1 MNYFQNLSVRWKVLI
16 IAMIAPV
23 IITLVITI
31 QRIGDIRHGSEK
43 EILSK
48 SKIVVLMAES
58 IRDQMSVKIDKG
70 LLKPFKD
77 IDKQNILDA
86 VPVISAIKVAEENA
100 EEAGYK
106 FRVPKINARNPKNEP
121 DEVELKVLKELEEGN
136 ISEKIVENRNEIRYF
151 RPIKLT
157 KECLFC
163 HGDKKGEKDVL
174 GYEKE
179 GWREG
184 EVHGAFE
191 IISSK
196 EEANK
201 AVLNAQINSFIFAL
215 IMLFLTGSGTWLLL
229 QANLIKPLNVCS
241 EFIKTIAG
249 GILTE
254 RMKLKNRD
262 EFSTIVSALNS
273 MADNLCTII
282 KEISEKASVLSG
294 SSLMLNDV
302 SSSLAREADQ
312 TLSLSNSVATAA
324 EEMSTNMTSV
334 AAATEET
341 STSVERIS
349 LSGEELK
356 SAITEI
362 AEKSERARLITNTGV
377 AQSQT
382 ASSKIYALEQSV
394 QEINKITETITD
406 ISDQINLLALNATIE
421 AARAGEAG
429 KGFAV
434 VANEVKSLSRQT
446 ADATQD
452 IRKKIEGIQT
462 STRMSMDEIKEVSR
476 IIEEISQI
484 VYTVASAVEEQS
496 ATTNEIA
503 TAISQGAQGIQEV
516 SRHVSESSVVAN
528 EIARDIGIVHKS
540 TGILAQNSNNLK
552 EKAEELKEI
561 GSNLT
566 VVVQKFK
573 I

>member
-16 IAMIAPV
+16 IAMIAP
-23 IITLVITI
+23 ILLTLVLTV
-31 QRIGDIRHGSEK
+31 QRIGDIKHSSKK
-43 EILSK
+43 EILSR
-48 SKIVVLMAES
+48 SKTVVFMAEA

-77 IDKQNILDA
+77 IDKQNIMDA

-121 DEVELKVLKELEEGN
+121 DEVELNVLKELEGGN

-163 HGDKKGEKDVL
+163 HGDKKGERDVL

-179 GWREG
+179 GWEEG

-201 AVLNAQINSFIFAL
+201 AVLNAEINSFIFAL
-215 IMLFLTGSGTWLLL
+215 IMLLLSGAGSWLLL
-229 QANLIKPLNVCS
+229 QINLIKPLNLCT

-249 GILTE
+249 GTMTE
-254 RMKLKNRD
+254 RINLKNRD

-273 MADNLCTII
+273 MADNLCNII
-282 KEISEKASVLSG
+282 KEISEKASVLSN

-302 SSSLAREADQ
+302 SSSLAKEADQ
-312 TLSLSNSVATAA
+312 TLNLSNSVATAA

-362 AEKSERARLITNTGV
+362 AEKSERARVITNTGV

-382 ASSKIYALEQSV
+382 ASAKIHTLEQSV

-452 IRKKIEGIQT
+452 IRKKIEGIQI
-462 STRMSMDEIKEVSR
+462 STQMSMDEIKEVSR

-516 SRHVSESSVVAN
+516 SRHVSESSTVAN
-528 EIARDIGIVHKS
+528 EIARDIGVVHKS

-561 GSNLT
+561 GLNLKS
-566 VVVQKFK
+566 VVQKFK

>member
-1 MNYFQNLSVRWKVLI
+1 MTHFQNLSVRWKVLI
-16 IAMIAPV
+16 IAMIAPILIAV
-23 IITLVITI
+23 VLTL
-31 QRIGDIRHGSEK
+31 QRIGDIKQGSEK
-43 EILSK
+43 EIISK
-48 SKIVVLMAES
+48 SKAVVFMAES
-58 IRDQMSVKIDKG
+58 IRNQMSVKIDKG

-77 IDKQNILDA
+77 IDKKNIMDA

-100 EEAGYK
+100 EQAGYK
-106 FRVPKINARNPKNEP
+106 FRVPKINARNSRNEP
-121 DEVELKVLKELEEGN
+121 DELELKVLKELEEGN

-163 HGDKKGEKDVL
+163 HGDEKGEKDVL

-179 GWREG
+179 GWKEG

-201 AVLNAQINSFIFAL
+201 AVLNAEINSFIFAL
-215 IMLFLTGSGTWLLL
+215 IMLLLTGSGSWLLL
-229 QANLIKPLNVCS
+229 QVNLVKPLNLCTD
-241 EFIKTIAG
+241 FIKTIAG
-249 GILTE
+249 GNLTE
-254 RMKLKNRD
+254 RITLKNND

-273 MADNLCTII
+273 MADNLCIII
-282 KEISEKASVLSG
+282 KEITEKASVISG
-294 SSLMLNDV
+294 SSLMLNEV
-302 SSSLAREADQ
+302 SSSLAGEAEQ
-312 TLSLSNSVATAA
+312 TLALSNSVATAA

-341 STSVERIS
+341 STSVEKIS

-362 AEKSERARLITNTGV
+362 AEKSERARVITNTGV
-377 AQSQT
+377 TQSQK
-382 ASSKIYALEQSV
+382 ASSKIHTLEQSV

-452 IRKKIEGIQT
+452 IRKKIEGIQI
-462 STRMSMDEIKEVSR
+462 STQMSMDEIKEVSR
-476 IIEEISQI
+476 IIEEINQI

-516 SRHVSESSVVAN
+516 SRHVSESSLVAN
-528 EIARDIGIVHKS
+528 EIARDIGTVHKS
-540 TGILAQNSNNLK
+540 TEILAENSNNLK